1 MEPTASAEAVAVTTA
16 EAAVNLTFLVEGS
29 GAGVL
34 DDVGASAGGG
44 GASVGSVLRESIP
57 ASAAGSR
64 FGAAGGC
71 GTFGRGRDSCSCC
84 KRENYRGL
92 RPVRLGERDGSFH
105 GRNVSAH

>member
-1 MEPTASAEAVAVTTA
+1 M
-16 EAAVNLTFLVEGS
+16 
-29 GAGVL
+29 

-84 KRENYRGL
+84 KRQNSGSRS
-92 RPVRLGERDGSFH
+92 PVSVAGNWTLQASH
-105 GRNVSAH
+105 HCRNFVTAP